1 MHPSPLRR
9 LLPTTL
15 LTLAGLLA
23 ASAASAQEVELYSKP
38 AFNGMRLR
46 LNTDAADVAAY
57 GMGNSIA
64 SVVVKTGQWEFCT
77 AAQFRG
83 ACITVGPGRYT
94 EMPPALR
101 GTLASIRRADV
112 GAAALG
118 AGVGGNHPRAV
129 AAAPMP
135 APLPAQPAAQ
145 GQLPPPLQS
154 QQHAQQ
160 QAQAQTYQA
169 PLQTAAG
176 APVPMPTESVI
187 LYEHANFDGSVL
199 PLSTSAPRL
208 GEINYND
215 LASSVIVQRGRWQF
229 CEHHDYGGEC
239 MVLGVGRHV
248 LGGHWNDR
256 TSSIRP
262 VFGQDDRPLPV
273 TGGLVLHENTDY
285 SGRESLHVE
294 AMANLKAVG
303 MNDRA
308 SSVEVLDGQ
317 WQLCTD
323 ADFGGRCVIVK
334 PGRYQMG
341 TALDN
346 KLSSL
351 RPVVNGV
358 VATPTR

>member
-1 MHPSPLRR
+1 M
-9 LLPTTL
+9 
-15 LTLAGLLA
+15 
-23 ASAASAQEVELYSKP
+23 
-38 AFNGMRLR
+38 
-46 LNTDAADVAAY
+46 
-57 GMGNSIA
+57 
-64 SVVVKTGQWEFCT
+64 
-77 AAQFRG
+77 
-83 ACITVGPGRYT
+83 GPGRYT

-176 APVPMPTESVI
+176 APVPMPTEAVI

-229 CEHHDYGGEC
+229 CEHH
-239 MVLGVGRHV
+239 
-248 LGGHWNDR
+248 
-256 TSSIRP
+256 
-262 VFGQDDRPLPV
+262 
-273 TGGLVLHENTDY
+273 DY

>member
-1 MHPSPLRR
+1 MRHTPLRR
-9 LLPTTL
+9 LVPAIL
-15 LTLAGLLA
+15 LTMASLLGA
-23 ASAASAQEVELYSKP
+23 TVASAQEVELYSQP

-46 LNTDAADVAAY
+46 LSADATDVAAY

-64 SVVVKTGQWEFCT
+64 SVVVKSGQWEFCT

-83 ACITVGPGRYT
+83 ACITVGPGRYA

-101 GTLASIRRADV
+101 GSLASIRRADV
-112 GAAALG
+112 AAGAVAPALRQG
-118 AGVGGNHPRAV
+118 
-129 AAAPMP
+129 AAAPMH
-135 APLPAQPAAQ
+135 APVQ
-145 GQLPPPLQS
+145 GQLPPPLPGLAPAS
-154 QQHAQQ
+154 P
-160 QAQAQTYQA
+160 QAATGAA
-169 PLQTAAG
+169 PE
-176 APVPMPTESVI
+176 PMPTDAVI
-187 LYEHANFDGSVL
+187 LYEHAGFDGRTL
-199 PLSTSAPRL
+199 ALSSSAPRL
-208 GEINYND
+208 AELNYND
-215 LASSVIVQRGRWQF
+215 VASSVIVQRGRWQF

-262 VFGQDDRPLPV
+262 VFGTDDRPLPA

-303 MNDRA
+303 MNDKA

-351 RPVVNGV
+351 RPVANGV
-358 VATPTR
+358 AATSTR

>member
-1 MHPSPLRR
+1 MRQTPSRR
-9 LLPTTL
+9 LLPTSL
-15 LTLAGLLA
+15 LPLAGLLA
-23 ASAASAQEVELYSKP
+23 ASATSAQEVELYSQP

-46 LNTDAADVAAY
+46 LNADAADVAAY
-57 GMGNSIA
+57 GMGNNIA
-64 SVVVKTGQWEFCT
+64 SVVVKAGQWEFCT

-83 ACITVGPGRYT
+83 ACITVGPGRYA

-112 GAAALG
+112 AAA
-118 AGVGGNHPRAV
+118 VGTQAARTV

-135 APLPAQPAAQ
+135 APMQ

-160 QAQAQTYQA
+160 PAQAQAPLQA
-169 PLQTAAG
+169 PLQTAANA
-176 APVPMPTESVI
+176 APVPMPTDAVI
-187 LYEHANFDGSVL
+187 LYEHANFDGRTL
-199 PLSTSAPRL
+199 ALSSSAPRL
-208 GEINYND
+208 GELNYND
-215 LASSVIVQRGRWQF
+215 IASSVIVQRGRWQF
-229 CEHHDYGGEC
+229 CEHHDFGGEC

-248 LGGHWNDR
+248 LSGHWNDR

-262 VFGQDDRPLPV
+262 VFGNDDRPLPT

-285 SGRESLHVE
+285 SGRQSMHVE
-294 AMANLKAVG
+294 AMPNLKAVG
-303 MNDRA
+303 MNDKA

-323 ADFGGRCVIVK
+323 ADYGGRCVIVK

-341 TALDN
+341 PALND
-346 KLSSL
+346 KISSL
-351 RPVVNGV
+351 RPVSANT
-358 VATPTR
+358 AR